1 MDLLVTSETVMYFEC
16 PTVCLKLSQIVSFCT
31 DIFQMSKIVSSF
43 CLKLSQNKQGIKH
56 GNLSG
61 NIQCILSYSKIA
73 HGIYILY
80 LDLLLTGL
88 DWDKGSELGQTG

>member
-31 DIFQMSKIVSSF
+31 DIFQMSKIVSIF

-61 NIQCILSYSKIA
+61 NIHREHLERK
-73 HGIYILY
+73 LP
-80 LDLLLTGL
+80 
-88 DWDKGSELGQTG
+88 